1 MAARPIHVLLVEG
14 DPADAE
20 LLLRELRRGGLEFTW
35 TVVACESAYRAA
47 LGDAPDIVLG
57 DFSLPDLDS
66 SRALAILRLRH
77 RQQLA

>member
-1 MAARPIHVLLVEG
+1 MAARPTHALPVEG

-77 RQQLA
+77 RQHLA